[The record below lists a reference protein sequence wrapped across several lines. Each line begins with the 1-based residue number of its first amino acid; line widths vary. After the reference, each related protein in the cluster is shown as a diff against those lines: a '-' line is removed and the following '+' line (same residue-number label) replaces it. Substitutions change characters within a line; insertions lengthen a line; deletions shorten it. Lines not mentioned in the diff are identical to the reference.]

1 MFRKI
6 KRYLNDPYFALG
18 CDMIKKC
25 PNLMSDRFFIETEWR
40 LTMDYPLDLDNPKT
54 FCEKLQWLKL
64 HDHNPLY
71 HKLVDKYEV
80 KQWVTDKIGANHV
93 VKNYG
98 VYNSVNEI
106 DFDALPN
113 QFVLK
118 CTHNS
123 GGLVVCTDKKELN
136 RQHVRSVF
144 NEGLNSQDYYLWKR
158 EWAYK
163 GVKPRIIA
171 EEYIDSLGKP
181 ESVEYKITCIHGKVK
196 MITVCSGI
204 AHVEFDKRFNDH
216 FDTEGNRLPFYVNY
230 KSAGLSLPESET
242 TDELIR
248 LSGILSSGIPQVRV
262 EWYVHNGEIY
272 FGEMTFYTWAES

>member
-6 KRYLNDPYFALG
+6 KRYLRDPYFALG

-40 LTMDYPLDLDNPKT
+40 LTMDYPLNLDNPLT

-80 KQWVTDKIGANHV
+80 KQWVMDRIGVEHV
-93 VKNYG
+93 VKTYG
-98 VYNSVNEI
+98 VYNSVDEI

-123 GGLVVCTDKKELN
+123 GGLVVCKDKRGLDL
-136 RQHVRSVF
+136 QHVRNVF
-144 NEGLNSQDYYLWKR
+144 
-158 EWAYK
+158 
-163 GVKPRIIA
+163 
-171 EEYIDSLGKP
+171 
-181 ESVEYKITCIHGKVK
+181 
-196 MITVCSGI
+196 
-204 AHVEFDKRFNDH
+204 
-216 FDTEGNRLPFYVNY
+216 
-230 KSAGLSLPESET
+230 
-242 TDELIR
+242 
-248 LSGILSSGIPQVRV
+248 
-262 EWYVHNGEIY
+262 
-272 FGEMTFYTWAES
+272 